1 NRNAQTWTTHEKQPR
16 YGSRWLDGSG
26 AAVHTWPSS
35 RSAATMTLATLLLFA
50 LASGITIATPGP
62 TVLLAMSNGSRH
74 GVRAAAWG
82 MAGAVLADMILV
94 AIVASGLGV
103 LLAASEVAFQA
114 LKWAGA
120 AYLAYLGWRL
130 LRTDAP
136 AVLAAEP
143 SDAPGARQLFLRS
156 FLVAIT
162 NPKALLFMSAFLPQF
177 IDPAAPLLPQYL
189 ALAAVLAVLNL
200 AAMLAYA
207 LLGARLMRALKHGGL
222 RWLNRLCGG
231 ALIAM
236 AATLALYRR
245 GGARAARPRRREAAR
260 IACLPRPVG

>member
-1 NRNAQTWTTHEKQPR
+1 
-16 YGSRWLDGSG
+16 
-26 AAVHTWPSS
+26 
-35 RSAATMTLATLLLFA
+35 MTLATLLLFA
-50 LASGITIATPGP
+50 VAAGLVIATPGP

-94 AIVASGLGV
+94 AVVASGLGV
-103 LLAASEVAFQA
+103 LLAASEIAFQA

-130 LRTDAP
+130 IRTDA
-136 AVLAAEP
+136 AVVLPGQAGAA
-143 SDAPGARQLFLRS
+143 APDPYDLFLRS
-156 FLVAIT
+156 FAVAIT

-177 IDPAAPLLPQYL
+177 IAPAAPLLPQYL
-189 ALAAVLAVLNL
+189 ALAAILAVLNL

-207 LLGARLMRALKHGGL
+207 LLGARMMRALKAGGL

-231 ALIAM
+231 ALVAM

-245 GGARAARPRRREAAR
+245 GAP
-260 IACLPRPVG
+260 